1 MIIKVVRKWQKY
13 NDFSKKLTKTV
24 QYKNKI
30 GYMKKNLTLLVTVF
44 LIQIVLK
51 MLKRV
56 LNNNDNDNVN
66 NNSND

>member
-1 MIIKVVRKWQKY
+1 MKKMII
-13 NDFSKKLTKTV
+13 
-24 QYKNKI
+24 
-30 GYMKKNLTLLVTVF
+30 NLTLLVTVF
-44 LIQIVLK
+44 LIQIVLE

>member
-1 MIIKVVRKWQKY
+1 MII
-13 NDFSKKLTKTV
+13 
-24 QYKNKI
+24 
-30 GYMKKNLTLLVTVF
+30 NLTLLVTVF
-44 LIQIVLK
+44 LIQIVLE

>member
-1 MIIKVVRKWQKY
+1 
-13 NDFSKKLTKTV
+13 
-24 QYKNKI
+24 
-30 GYMKKNLTLLVTVF
+30 MKKVIINLTLLVTVF

>member
-1 MIIKVVRKWQKY
+1 
-13 NDFSKKLTKTV
+13 
-24 QYKNKI
+24 
-30 GYMKKNLTLLVTVF
+30 MKKVIINLTLLVTVF

-56 LNNNDNDNVN
+56 LNNNDNYNVN